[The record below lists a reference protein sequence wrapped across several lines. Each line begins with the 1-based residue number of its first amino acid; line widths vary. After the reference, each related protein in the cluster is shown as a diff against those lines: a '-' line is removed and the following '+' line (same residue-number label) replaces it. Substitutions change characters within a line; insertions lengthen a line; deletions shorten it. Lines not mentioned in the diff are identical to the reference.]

1 MKQLETDF
9 DSSSRAL
16 SDFVAAGDEA
26 IADPEEG
33 FHEKIVDMV
42 EDARRVHE
50 IHRVF
55 AYNGRRCACVLS
67 CMCACVDVPQG
78 VFSDSVV
85 VIVL

>member
-1 MKQLETDF
+1 MKQLEADF
-9 DSSSRAL
+9 DSSARAL

-33 FHEKIVDMV
+33 FHDKIVVMV

-55 AYNGRRCACVLS
+55 AYNGRRCTCVLS
-67 CMCACVDVPQG
+67 CIMMCACAALPGG
-78 VFSDSVV
+78 VF
-85 VIVL
+85 